1 MIGQGVLRECLLDP
15 DIEKVVAVGRTAV
28 GNTHSKLKN
37 VVAKDLFDLSAV
49 EQDLHNLDACFFCLG
64 VSSVGMSENEYTRI
78 THDLTISIAET
89 LLRLNPQMGF
99 VFVSGTGTDSTE
111 RGGTMWARVK
121 GKTENT
127 LLRMP
132 FKWAYMFRPGFIQP
146 MHGIKSR
153 TALYRI
159 PYMLMSPLTPLI
171 RRAFPNA
178 VTTTEILGRAMIR
191 VAKEGY
197 AKNVLDTNDINVAGQ
212 LA

>member
-15 DIEKVVAVGRTAV
+15 DIERVVAVGRTAV

-89 LLRLNPQMGF
+89 LLGMNPQMGF

-111 RGGTMWARVK
+111 RGSTMWARVK
-121 GKTENT
+121 GKTENA
-127 LLRMP
+127 LLRMR

-178 VTTTEILGRAMIR
+178 VTTTELLGRAMIR
-191 VAKEGY
+191 VAKNGY
-197 AKNVLDTNDINVAGQ
+197 GKTILGTADISAVGAAG
-212 LA
+212 

>member
-1 MIGQGVLRECLLDP
+1 MCRLPRVGGLLDP
-15 DIEKVVAVGRTAV
+15 DIESVVAVGRTAV

-78 THDLTISIAET
+78 THDLTISIAEV
-89 LLRLNPQMGF
+89 LLGMNPQIGF

-121 GKTENT
+121 GKTENA

-191 VAKEGY
+191 VALKMSWIQMTSTSR
-197 AKNVLDTNDINVAGQ
+197 AS
-212 LA
+212 